1 MTQGIRAKIRMRTE
15 KAWRNADLIIR
26 QTVQD
31 TIADAQK
38 PTAQGGRMRVDT
50 GFLRN
55 SLATSL
61 NGSTALSGADGYIV
75 VVAGMTVSDTLT
87 AGWTASYA
95 IHREYGA
102 RGQSPD
108 YFARGA
114 AQKFAAFGR
123 ANAAKVG

>member
-1 MTQGIRAKIRMRTE
+1 MTTGIRAKIRMRTD
-15 KAWRNADLIIR
+15 KAWRNAELIMR

-31 TIADAQK
+31 VIADAQR

-61 NGSTALSGADGYIV
+61 NGSTALSGPDGYIL
-75 VVAGMTVSDTLT
+75 VVAGMKVTDTLT

-95 IHREYGA
+95 AHREYGA

-108 YFARGA
+108 YFMRGA
-114 AQKFAAFGR
+114 AQKFEAFAR
-123 ANAAKVG
+123 ANVAKVG